1 MNIPSLLGD
10 GQGNYR
16 VHVVGNS
23 GTGKVGLKKFFFEV
37 LKSTLSRKSTV
48 SAYIATKL
56 NVPHIS
62 LDALF
67 WGPGWAKPSNDEFK
81 DRVSAAITQNSKGW
95 VIDGNGGSQAQRH
108 AQLGSCNRRL
118 DPPLW
123 FYLPRICWRTL
134 LRLLNMIPTCAE
146 GCNETWGEV
155 LSTKGI
161 IWYCISRHGYYKRK
175 FGEMLAR
182 ISIEKGGNMR
192 RLNEWDGDLAMWKAG
207 LEEMLRTH

>member
-1 MNIPSLLGD
+1 MDIPSLLGD

-23 GTGKVGLKKFFFEV
+23 GTGK
-37 LKSTLSRKSTV
+37 STI

-67 WGPGWAKPSNDEFK
+67 WGPGWATPSDDEFK
-81 DRVSAAITQNSKGW
+81 ERVSAALTQNSKGW
-95 VIDGNGGSQAQRH
+95 VIDGNGGQCGTLIPDH
-108 AQLGSCNRRL
+108 ATDVIWL

-123 FYLPRICWRTL
+123 FYLPRIFWRTL
-134 LRLLNMIPTCAE
+134 LRLLNIIPTCAE
-146 GCNETWGEV
+146 GCNETWGDV
-155 LSTKGI
+155 LSTNGI
-161 IWYCISRHGYYKRK
+161 IWYCISRHGYCKHR

-182 ISIEKGGNMR
+182 TSITKGGNMR
-192 RLNEWDGDLAMWKAG
+192 RLNEWDGDLRTWKAG

>member
-16 VHVVGNS
+16 VHVVGNC
-23 GTGKVGLKKFFFEV
+23 GTGK
-37 LKSTLSRKSTV
+37 STL

-67 WGPGWAKPSNDEFK
+67 WGPGWTTPSDDEFQE
-81 DRVSAAITQNSKGW
+81 RISAAMTQSSKGW
-95 VIDGNGGSQAQRH
+95 VIDGNGSHGGTLILDH
-108 AQLGSCNRRL
+108 TTDVIWL

-123 FYLPRICWRTL
+123 LYLPRIFWRTL
-134 LRLLNMIPTCAE
+134 LRLLHVVPTCAE
-146 GCNETWGEV
+146 GCSETWGEV

-161 IWYCISRHGYYKRK
+161 IWYCISRHGYCKHK
-175 FGEMLAR
+175 FGEMLTH
-182 ISIEKGGNMR
+182 ISITKGGNMR
-192 RLNEWDGDLAMWKAG
+192 RLNEWDGDLMMWKAG
-207 LEEMLRTH
+207 LEEMLRAH

>member
-10 GQGNYR
+10 GQGHYR

-23 GTGKVGLKKFFFEV
+23 GTGK
-37 LKSTLSRKSTV
+37 STV

-56 NVPHIS
+56 DVPHIS

-67 WGPGWAKPSNDEFK
+67 WGPGWVMPSNDEFK
-81 DRVSAAITQNSKGW
+81 ERVSTAMTRHSKGW
-95 VIDGNGGSQAQRH
+95 VIDGNGSESATLISDH
-108 AQLGSCNRRL
+108 ATDVIWL

-123 FYLPRICWRTL
+123 FYLPRVFWRTL
-134 LRLLNMIPTCAE
+134 LRLLNIIPTCAE
-146 GCNETWGEV
+146 GCDETWGEV

-161 IWYCISRHGYYKRK
+161 IWYCISRHKYSKRK
-175 FGEMLAR
+175 FGEMLAHT
-182 ISIEKGGNMR
+182 SIEKGGKMR
-192 RLNEWDGDLAMWKAG
+192 RLNEWDGDLTLWKAG